1 MPWKYRSGRSLAGA
15 WVLCLLGPL
24 DLFAQGGTQAAI
36 SGVVRDS
43 TGAVLPGVSVEAS
56 SPVLIEKT
64 RTAVTDDQGLY
75 RIVDLRPGVYSV
87 TFTLPGFTTVTR
99 PGVELTAAFTANI
112 NVDLRVGSL
121 EETVTVSG
129 QSPIVDVQNTV
140 QQRAITSAVIDAIP
154 TGRTFQS
161 LGVLIPGVSRTG
173 ETDVGGTA
181 GERFSAL
188 SIHGSRSG
196 QMPLIFDGMRYNN
209 MNGSGG
215 GGLTVFMIN
224 TGSVEEMSVQTAGG
238 GAENQVS
245 GVFVNV
251 IPKSGGNAFRGYFFA
266 NYAPGGWQS
275 DNLTDELVSRGL
287 TNVTTI
293 DKIWDV
299 NPAAG
304 GPIVKDRL
312 WFFTSVRYWGNKTNV
327 EGIWENA
334 TLNTPFY
341 TPDYNRPGQNGD
353 TLNASE
359 NIRLTWQV
367 NSKHRLAL
375 YYDVQQRNVDRRNL
389 SSTTAPEATERL
401 VTPRNYF
408 TQVTWNWP
416 ITNSLLFEAGNTA
429 YISSFTADRQPE
441 VSPNTLAFLEQST
454 GLRYAGMSNR
464 AMFEDISDAW
474 NQKATLTYVTGAHNV
489 KVGLQMIEG
498 NHIRNS
504 YVNRNLWA
512 QVLNGVPRS
521 LTVWAAPWTTVEELV
536 PSPSIFV
543 QDQWTFKRLTMN
555 LGVRYDYLNAY
566 VPAQSAPEIEF
577 VPAREFAE
585 VRDVPNWSDVSPRFG
600 VSYDVFGNGKT
611 AIKASVNR

>member
-15 WVLCLLGPL
+15 LTLCLLGPL

-36 SGVVRDS
+36 SGVVRDW
-43 TGAVLPGVSVEAS
+43 TIAAPPGVTVEAS

-64 RTAVTDDQGLY
+64 RSAISDDQGLY
-75 RIVDLRPGVYSV
+75 RIVDLRTRECIASHSRCRGLPQSPGLAWNS
-87 TFTLPGFTTVTR
+87 
-99 PGVELTAAFTANI
+99 TAAFTANV
-112 NVDLRVGSL
+112 NVDMRVGSL

-129 QSPIVDVQNTV
+129 QSPVVDVQNTV

-245 GVFVNV
+245 GVFQRHPEV
-251 IPKSGGNAFRGYFFA
+251 RRQRLQGYFFA

-353 TLNASE
+353 TQNASE

-429 YISSFTADRQPE
+429 YISSFTADRRPKCRRILWRSSNSQRGCAMTD
-441 VSPNTLAFLEQST
+441 V
-454 GLRYAGMSNR
+454 NR

-512 QVLNGVPRS
+512 QVLNGV
-521 LTVWAAPWTTVEELV
+521 LV
-536 PSPSIFV
+536 P
-543 QDQWTFKRLTMN
+543 
-555 LGVRYDYLNAY
+555 
-566 VPAQSAPEIEF
+566 
-577 VPAREFAE
+577 
-585 VRDVPNWSDVSPRFG
+585 
-600 VSYDVFGNGKT
+600 
-611 AIKASVNR
+611 